1 MADMTQTA
9 FNEHD
14 LIARIEA
21 FAMARGIAPATVT
34 SRAVGNSRLYARLQ
48 QGGGCSI
55 RIAAKLLAYM
65 AQEPAKSEAA

>member
-1 MADMTQTA
+1 MLAMTPIQISET
-9 FNEHD
+9 D

-21 FAMARGIAPATVT
+21 FATDRGIAPATVT

-65 AQEPAKSEAA
+65 AQEPAKAEAA